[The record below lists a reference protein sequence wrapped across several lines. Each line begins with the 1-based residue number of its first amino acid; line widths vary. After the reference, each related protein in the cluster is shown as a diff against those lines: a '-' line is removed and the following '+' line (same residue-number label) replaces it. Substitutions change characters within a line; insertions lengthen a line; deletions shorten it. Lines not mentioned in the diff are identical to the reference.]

1 MAFQQCSVGKKGLKV
16 CLEHQ
21 NLVWT
26 SPAATLW
33 FDLGLRGALLHTFI
47 VLCAYF
53 RHHGLPISWKQL
65 KAYLSPYL
73 WHQHIIFTHRTAAD
87 WIFSCLFFCFW
98 TIFSKIERCLCGK
111 TPLNQQFLKYSDQPV
126 CFLVPDRLVYAKLL
140 KSLSS
145 PFWSQFGL
153 QQVILTMSLFL
164 NTLNCCPVIGWFAI
178 CINIQ
183 WVHMNRWI
191 EYWRTDCLCHCL
203 CNAGL

>member
-1 MAFQQCSVGKKGLKV
+1 VWSSASRFHVVHWEMLFCITQSSLVIFLLQQQDVFTKKIS
-16 CLEHQ
+16 
-21 NLVWT
+21 T
-26 SPAATLW
+26 S
-33 FDLGLRGALLHTFI
+33 
-47 VLCAYF
+47 
-53 RHHGLPISWKQL
+53 
-65 KAYLSPYL
+65 
-73 WHQHIIFTHRTAAD
+73 
-87 WIFSCLFFCFW
+87 WIFYFFFRP
-98 TIFSKIERCLCGK
+98 FSLNLRWLWRKISVD
-111 TPLNQQFLKYSDQPV
+111 QQFLKYSDQPV
-126 CFLVPDRLVYAKLL
+126 CFLVPDRLIYAKLL

-191 EYWRTDCLCHCL
+191 EYWHTDCLCHCL